1 VLESRRSRR
10 LESYIGKVDYGR
22 ACTPN
27 KYSRANCAAPTATD
41 RSSSTLPLPYNVVEA
56 LDAEAA
62 TAPIRVRMLGAWS
75 RSSDIVMTVIGTIG
89 FVLVTGALIVAVL
102 LTGDTKPR
110 VVIVDPAPT
119 PPAISTARPP
129 TSAPP
134 KTPSSEPIPTPGLL
148 AQRCPPPPWPPPPP
162 PPTSSPSPSARP
174 GLFPRLFPRH
184 RLPLLSPPP

>member
-1 VLESRRSRR
+1 MVEPRRSAR

-22 ACTPN
+22 AYTPHGH
-27 KYSRANCAAPTATD
+27 SRATSAAPTATD
-41 RSSSTLPLPYNVVEA
+41 GASSTFPLPYNVVEA

-62 TAPIRVRMLGAWS
+62 TAPIGVRVPSVWS
-75 RSSDIVMTVIGTIG
+75 RSSEIVMTVVGTIG
-89 FVLVTGALIVAVL
+89 FVLVTGAIIVAVL
-102 LTGDTKPR
+102 LTSDTKPR

-129 TSAPP
+129 TSTPP
-134 KTPSSEPIPTPGLL
+134 KSPSSEPIP
-148 AQRCPPPPWPPPPP
+148 PPPPTPPTDIAPWPPQ

-184 RLPLLSPPP
+184 RLPPSPAP